1 MLLVFVPCVAFW
13 ALFYQYGSSWVL
25 QADKM
30 DLKLGPWTLESSQI
44 STLNALFVLV
54 LIPIMNRTYAA
65 LEKRGVKVTPL
76 RKMTLGMYI
85 TVLAFVAAAL
95 VETSIAAGSHPHA
108 LWQTFQ
114 YFFVSLGEV
123 LVSIT
128 ALEFAYTQAP
138 PSMKSTIMSL
148 WYLTISAGSFLTG
161 FIAQL
166 QRFSGPTFYWFF
178 TGLQVVAAVL
188 FTAIAIWYRP
198 ALAETSVRAEDPTRQ
213 AA

>member
-1 MLLVFVPCVAFW
+1 VAFW
-13 ALFYQYGSSWVL
+13 SLFYQYGSSWVL

-30 DLKLGPWTLESSQI
+30 GLQVGPWTLEASQI
-44 STLNALFVLV
+44 STLNALFVLL
-54 LIPIMNRTYAA
+54 LIPIVNRIYAT

-85 TVLAFVAAAL
+85 TALAFVAAAL
-95 VETSIAAGSHPHA
+95 VETSIAAGGHPHA
-108 LWQTFQ
+108 LWQSFQ

-138 PSMKSTIMSL
+138 PSMKSTVMSL
-148 WYLTISAGSFLTG
+148 WYVTIAAGSFVTG
-161 FIAQL
+161 FVAAL
-166 QRFSGPTFYWFF
+166 QRFSGPTYYWFF
-178 TGLQVVAAVL
+178 TGLQLVAAVI

-198 ALAETSVRAEDPTRQ
+198 ALTETSVRGEEPARS